1 MSRLTIGCV
10 QLCAGRDLARNVD
23 AASELVRE
31 AVAAGADFVATPE
44 MTSLMELGSR
54 ALFSQI
60 TTEKDDVALARFRAL
75 AAELGCWLLIG
86 SLAVRVAD
94 DKAANRSF
102 LVAPDGGVAA
112 RYDKIHMF
120 DVTLSDTES
129 YRESKT
135 YAPGD
140 RAVVADLPWG
150 RLGMSVCY
158 DLRFPDLYRS
168 LARQGATI
176 LAVPSAFT
184 RPTGEAH
191 WHTLLRA
198 RAIENAAFVVAPAQ
212 SGEHENGR
220 KTYGHSLVVSPWGE
234 VLADGGTETG
244 VTLAQID
251 PGEALAARSRIPSL
265 DHDRPFEVTGAAGQP
280 DSLRAVS

>member
-23 AASELVRE
+23 AASELIRE

-60 TTEKDDVALARFRAL
+60 TTEKDDVALARFREL

-102 LVAPDGGVAA
+102 LVAPDGGIAA

-158 DLRFPDLYRS
+158 DLRFPGLYRS

-251 PGEALAARSRIPSL
+251 PGEVLAARSRIPSL
-265 DHDRPFEVTGAAGQP
+265 DHDRPFEVAGATGQP